1 MSRAL
6 VVIEG
11 PRSRAQAARW
21 CEKAP
26 IGTRIEFKEGK
37 RSGDQNAK
45 LWASLT
51 DIARQVTWPP
61 NGPGVKL
68 SADDWKLV
76 FLDALKSEMR
86 LVPNIA
92 GNGFVNLGRSSSDL
106 SVGEFSDL
114 LELIVMFG
122 AAHGVV
128 FGEPPEPDRSR
139 DGAAQQSSST
149 ARAGATAK
157 NGAPE
162 AVS

>member
-6 VVIEG
+6 VILDSQ
-11 PRSRAQAARW
+11 RNRAQAGLW
-21 CEKAP
+21 CRNAP
-26 IGTRIEFKEGK
+26 AGTRVEFKEGK
-37 RSGDQNAK
+37 RSTDQNAK

-51 DIARQVTWPP
+51 EIARQVSWPP
-61 NGPGVKL
+61 GGQGVKL

-106 SVGEFSDL
+106 SVSEFSDL
-114 LELIVMFG
+114 LELIAMF
-122 AAHGVV
+122 AATHGVAL
-128 FGEPPEPDRSR
+128 GEPEPTPSP
-139 DGAAQQSSST
+139 T
-149 ARAGATAK
+149 AGAGATAK